1 MLSGSDSG
9 HIFIWDAARSGHL
22 PSLSHGAHERTSR
35 LVNLLKADRRT
46 VNGVIAHPSLPMF
59 ASYGIDC
66 DAKLWAFASRDYL
79 EDGDEDDEGRV
90 DEAYVPGN
98 SFTTG
103 TEETNTPVVSTG
115 TICSRYCDLVSAW
128 GRLDAKRDPL
138 VGTEPLFHHT
148 SIIRPNSEQHN
159 QPMRDNRVFDK
170 ESFKHSVHGI
180 LRDMASRGVIVL
192 IKHRYP
198 GKDPLPGHVSADG
211 VGAQY
216 DLKITTTIACI
227 SYPRETRSSMLR
239 LNTSA
244 CEPIPVPPHR
254 KLIP

>member
-1 MLSGSDSG
+1 
-9 HIFIWDAARSGHL
+9 
-22 PSLSHGAHERTSR
+22 
-35 LVNLLKADRRT
+35 
-46 VNGVIAHPSLPMF
+46 MF

-103 TEETNTPVVSTG
+103 TEETNTAVVSTG
-115 TICSRYCDLVSAW
+115 TICSRYWCPLGVA
-128 GRLDAKRDPL
+128 LDAKRDPL

-180 LRDMASRGVIVL
+180 LRDMASRGVIGYGKDQNDL
-192 IKHRYP
+192 IKHRY
-198 GKDPLPGHVSADG
+198 LA
-211 VGAQY
+211 
-216 DLKITTTIACI
+216 KIR
-227 SYPRETRSSMLR
+227 YPD
-239 LNTSA
+239 TSQLM
-244 CEPIPVPPHR
+244 EWVR
-254 KLIP
+254 NMT